1 MSRHTHTHTGI
12 YCIYN
17 NIGEAFFCVF
27 KVKGV
32 QLQLLVCGR
41 NPKNLLEKK
50 KKGEK
55 IEGKKKKVFDFF
67 LLILS
72 LSPF

>member
-1 MSRHTHTHTGI
+1 
-12 YCIYN
+12 
-17 NIGEAFFCVF
+17 
-27 KVKGV
+27 
-32 QLQLLVCGR
+32 VCGR